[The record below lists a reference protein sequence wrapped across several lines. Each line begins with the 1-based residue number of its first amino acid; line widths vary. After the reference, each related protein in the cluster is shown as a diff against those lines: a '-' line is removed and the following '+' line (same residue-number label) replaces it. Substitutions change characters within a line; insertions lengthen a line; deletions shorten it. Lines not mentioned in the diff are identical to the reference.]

1 MTYPLLETKE
11 SRSWDI
17 VFIIE
22 ANVLLKL
29 HIRFSYHHHYYYCY
43 HYYWLRFKK
52 ICIDAFYFCCLSNFQ
67 GVSACAAANG
77 GCSHFCVP
85 KTSGYEC
92 VCPTGL
98 TVKKDGKTC
107 EDSKDIHFLS
117 FHTILDPDSSVNV
130 LVRKRVLHQV
140 KAELKVSLLIKM
152 QMHFYILRS
161 NQVILSVFCFSD
173 KAIKNKV

>member
-1 MTYPLLETKE
+1 M
-11 SRSWDI
+11 
-17 VFIIE
+17 
-22 ANVLLKL
+22 
-29 HIRFSYHHHYYYCY
+29 
-43 HYYWLRFKK
+43 
-52 ICIDAFYFCCLSNFQ
+52 
-67 GVSACAAANG
+67 
-77 GCSHFCVP
+77 
-85 KTSGYEC
+85 
-92 VCPTGL
+92 
-98 TVKKDGKTC
+98 KKDGKTC

-161 NQVILSVFCFSD
+161 NQVILSVFCYSD